1 MSGQK
6 ERPDKTGGGKYF
18 LRSLTHLFFVILIG
32 VGIGIGLFYGISY
45 LTDRYFQSV
54 QTNTE
59 QIAALETRIS
69 DMDQLLSDRMD
80 GALTRLETLEV
91 QSDTNKQTFSEMEGQ
106 LAVLETSVEEQQ
118 TTLMAL
124 QNEQENLAATLEPL
138 PVKFDDIDLYLKE
151 LETEV
156 SDYSEIADLLE
167 AELMITSSH
176 IETTAQQVE
185 WLKVLTLL
193 SHAQLYL
200 SQNNLGLAQQQVE
213 STLPILDQ
221 LLGDANINQA
231 TVISNVRAKII
242 AALDALPDS
251 PLLAASELDS
261 AWNGLHA
268 ILQSPMLIEEIPA
281 TEP

>member
-1 MSGQK
+1 MSEQK
-6 ERPDKTGGGKYF
+6 ERPDKTSAGKYF
-18 LRSLTHLFFVILIG
+18 LRSLVRLFFVILIG

-80 GALTRLETLEV
+80 GVLTRLETLEV

-106 LAVLETSVEEQQ
+106 LAALETSVEEQQ
-118 TTLMAL
+118 ATLTIL
-124 QNEQENLAATLEPL
+124 QSEQENLTATLEPI
-138 PVKFDDIDLYLKE
+138 PAKFDDLDMCLKE

-156 SDYSEIADLLE
+156 SGYSEINHLLD
-167 AELMITSSH
+167 AQLMTTSSH

-185 WLKVLTLL
+185 WLKVLALL

-221 LLGDANINQA
+221 LLGDANIIQTTAINNVHTKLIA
-231 TVISNVRAKII
+231 T
-242 AALDALPDS
+242 LDALPDS
-251 PLLAASELDS
+251 PLLAASELDG
-261 AWNGLHA
+261 AWNELHA
-268 ILQSPMLIEEIPA
+268 LLQSPMLIEEAPA
-281 TEP
+281 IEP